1 MEVDS
6 LSAEEKTGK
15 SLRLRKA
22 DSDHEIL
29 VKLKIYLK
37 LDTC

>member
-22 DSDHEIL
+22 DSDHGIL
-29 VKLKIYLK
+29 VKLNFRLEKINL
-37 LDTC
+37 